1 MEQRERII
9 EAAAKMFAEQGIK
22 SIRMDD
28 IAHALA
34 ISKRTL
40 YEMFADKEEL
50 LYLSV
55 RHLQRKRMAA
65 VQAALCNHSDDL
77 SYIFEGMREMLKNRE
92 RHSRISNNLRKFY
105 PETFERVR
113 QEVTEESGKILYSLI
128 SGYVEHGLILPT
140 VDVRLSV
147 TILYYTTTSLTSMAG
162 NMSLP
167 DGVSFDDAMSYT
179 IVNFFRGLATLKG
192 LQQIDDYFKR
202 KAEQTKIIE

>member
-40 YEMFADKEEL
+40 YEMFTDKEEL
-50 LYLSV
+50 LYLSI
-55 RHLQRKRMAA
+55 RYMQQQRMAA
-65 VQAALCNHSDDL
+65 VQATLCNHSDDL
-77 SYIFEGMREMLKNRE
+77 SYIFEIMKQMLKNRE
-92 RHSRISNNLRKFY
+92 LHTRISNNLRKFY
-105 PETFERVR
+105 PATFERVR
-113 QEVTEESGKILYSLI
+113 KEAAEESGKVLYSLI
-128 SGYVEHGLILPT
+128 GGYIERGLILPT

-147 TILYYTTTSLTSMAG
+147 TILYHTTTSLTSMAG

-167 DGVSFDDAMSYT
+167 NGVSFDDAMSYT